1 MMLYPSLPDL
11 LKHVDS
17 RYLLVNVIAQRARSI
32 AEKAEQEGVHMNDK
46 PVSCAINDIAA
57 GKIHIDCEGKY

>member
-11 LKHVDS
+11 LKHVNS

-32 AEKAEQEGVHMNDK
+32 AEKAEQEGIPMDEK
-46 PVSCAINDIAA
+46 PVSCAIKDIAA

>member
-32 AEKAEQEGVHMNDK
+32 AEKAEQEGIHMNERYRSRKDT
-46 PVSCAINDIAA
+46 
-57 GKIHIDCEGKY
+57 Y

>member
-11 LKHVDS
+11 LKHVNS

-32 AEKAEQEGVHMNDK
+32 AEKAEQEGVSMDEK